1 MSAAWVVAAA
11 LLLVSPG
18 RGAHTSC
25 PSLFHLPG
33 DLMIE
38 GLFPVHSNSTGRNR
52 SMGQLPV
59 CRGLNSWG
67 YSQFQA
73 MRLAVEEINN
83 SSHLLPN
90 VTLGYHIWD
99 TCEESLYLQAV
110 LQLDPDGE
118 HNSRAGYSDRV
129 VAVVGPDTTDMTHL
143 LSRILTFYQFLQI
156 SYNAKDQIFT
166 DKRQFPLLF
175 RMVPNENH
183 QTRGL
188 LSLVQQLGWKWV
200 SAVGH
205 GTQASQTSLQ
215 MLISEARAQGICV
228 SYQGLLANRDWTLVS
243 REQLKK
249 VIENIERTKTN
260 VTLLLVDN
268 SVAQSFFR
276 VVVELKVTRKI
287 WIAPETWVL
296 SEEVSN
302 LPGIETVGTIL
313 GLTIKPVILPEF
325 LPFVKKTLRC
335 NPWNGLSPS
344 EQQALKNV
352 GGCYQ
357 FCSDCHSLSLEILED
372 VLNSRIWHWS
382 FYSYAAIY
390 ALAQALHQLLGCDH
404 ESCPTKEVLTPWQLY
419 EILAQVDFSL
429 QNNTIKFSNQ
439 TDLFLG
445 YNVITWNWVNGS
457 LDHKTIGNYSAQ
469 SLIIDQS
476 KIKWPTPD
484 GLCFIINPP
493 GSNPPAIAETG
504 DLNPVLQAPSQSLYL
519 FTTCTVKRSCWWVS
533 GRQEVPPAAWST
545 SASGMPKTS
554 PFEQLSWWQQQ
565 QNPPLDS
572 LFLPEVPTSTCVTEC
587 KAGQIR
593 SKHTL
598 DECTCRCDS
607 CPEGTYQNQT
617 NSDFCLPCPPQMW
630 SPKRSSTCFYPV
642 ITFLSIRDT
651 TVAALIIVSL
661 VDFSLLCGC
670 LLVFALHRQT
680 PVVRA
685 AGGKLAFVML
695 VSLLASCTTTLLF
708 VVEPTPLGC
717 LVRQPIFALSFTLCI
732 SCLLVRSCQ
741 IVFIFKLAR
750 RLPWA
755 HKLWLKYQG
764 AYASLGLSVLLQ
776 GGLCALWL
784 SLSPP
789 SLQADVVSPREIFL
803 RCSEGHVLGLGSV
816 LGFLGLLGAAC
827 FALAFWGR
835 NLPKNYSE
843 ARLLALSMLVFLMGW
858 GSFML
863 IYATTEGK
871 GRQIATLQM
880 FTVQT
885 SVYAILCTFFLP
897 KCYIILFKPQHNTV
911 AHFQTCIQTYT
922 ATPQTMTP

>member
-1 MSAAWVVAAA
+1 MMGR
-11 LLLVSPG
+11 VSQ
-18 RGAHTSC
+18 RGFVL
-25 PSLFHLPG
+25 PSH
-33 DLMIE
+33 
-38 GLFPVHSNSTGRNR
+38 R
-52 SMGQLPV
+52 
-59 CRGLNSWG
+59 LNSWG

-243 REQLKK
+243 RDQLKK

-484 GLCFIINPP
+484 GL
-493 GSNPPAIAETG
+493 
-504 DLNPVLQAPSQSLYL
+504 
-519 FTTCTVKRSCWWVS
+519 
-533 GRQEVPPAAWST
+533 
-545 SASGMPKTS
+545 
-554 PFEQLSWWQQQ
+554 
-565 QNPPLDS
+565 
-572 LFLPEVPTSTCVTEC
+572 VPTSTCVTEC

-803 RCSEGHVLGLGSV
+803 RCSEGHVSGLGSV